1 MKTTGIVR
9 RIDELGRI
17 VIPKEMR
24 RTLSI
29 KVGDSLEIFSDGEK
43 LVLGKYQELL
53 KLEDMAQSLCDSV
66 AESCGYMVLVCD
78 DRKVICENMHGNS
91 YIGAL
96 VSESVASA
104 IEERKNIKGGDAIG
118 KDALLIGEHFESA
131 SMHTVI
137 ANGEAPGGVI
147 VCSLEPEDDDKL
159 DDVCKLCAIYL
170 GKHLG

>member
-43 LVLGKYQELL
+43 LVLSKYQELL
-53 KLEDMAQSLCDSV
+53 KLEDMAQALCDSV
-66 AESCGYMVLVCD
+66 AESCGYIVLVCD
-78 DRKVICENMHGNS
+78 DRKVICENLHGSS
-91 YIGAL
+91 YLGAI
-96 VSESVASA
+96 VSENVSNA
-104 IEERKNIKGGDAIG
+104 IEGRKHLKGGDGIGDDAI
-118 KDALLIGEHFESA
+118 LIGEHFESA

-137 ANGEAPGGVI
+137 ASGEAPGGVI
-147 VCSLEPEDDDKL
+147 VCSKETEDDDKL
-159 DDVCKLCAIYL
+159 DDICNLCAIYL